1 MGGIGLAVFLAL
13 VGVPNTHITV
23 MPKYGVKVAVD
34 KRADFS
40 RHKTYCWSPG
50 WAVFDRTIDESI
62 VAAVD
67 RELAAVGLAKRDS
80 EPADLVVTYASLR
93 RTDVDLR
100 AKKPPGSL
108 VYPEYPV
115 GTLIVLVRE
124 PVTLRELY
132 RARADI
138 KLETDPSKLQGQF
151 DDVVAQ
157 MFERYPTRKPR
168 Q

>member
-1 MGGIGLAVFLAL
+1 MGGIGVAVFLAF
-13 VGVPNTHITV
+13 VGFLNTHITV
-23 MPKYGVKVAVD
+23 MPKYGVKVTVD

-40 RHKTYCWSPG
+40 RHKTYYWTPG
-50 WAVFDRTIDESI
+50 WTVFDPTLDAGI

-67 RELAAVGLAKRDS
+67 RELAAVGLTKHDS

-100 AKKPPGSL
+100 AKKLPGSL

-138 KLETDPSKLQGQF
+138 KLETDLSRLPGQF

-157 MFERYPTRKPR
+157 MFERYPTRKTR